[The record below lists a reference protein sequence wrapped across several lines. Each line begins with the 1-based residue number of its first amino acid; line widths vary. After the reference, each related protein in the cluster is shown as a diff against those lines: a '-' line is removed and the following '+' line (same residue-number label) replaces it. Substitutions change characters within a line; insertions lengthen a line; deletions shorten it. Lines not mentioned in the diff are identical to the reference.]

1 MYHACILCL
10 NTQEAH
16 GKMLRLR
23 GFGDNGRLSQECH
36 PARGAI
42 MTSRRGESNGHPGIG
57 HDDFEFLHGRTCH

>member
-23 GFGDNGRLSQECH
+23 ECH